1 MDGTISNFLTEGKT
15 MQYKDKVVLVTGAA
29 SGIGLAIA
37 EQFLVE
43 GATVIGTDINEV
55 ALEQAASANS
65 ASFRTRVSD
74 ASDPAAIAKLAEWIE
89 AEFGALDVLV
99 NNAGFARLSNPEQLS
114 LDDYHAQ
121 IGVLLTGPI
130 FLVKHLAHLLRESS
144 NGSVVNI
151 SSASAVI
158 AMPGYCPY
166 GTAKAA
172 IAKFSEDCTITVPG
186 VRHNAVLPGFIETP
200 ILRQTYG
207 DEAIEGMLAFLEVN
221 APAQR
226 VGTCADVASAVSF
239 LASDAASYITGV
251 QLLVDGGISKVHA
264 ISLPGAG

>member
-1 MDGTISNFLTEGKT
+1 MQFSN
-15 MQYKDKVVLVTGAA
+15 KVVLITGAA

-37 EQFLVE
+37 EQFLAE
-43 GATVIGTDINEV
+43 GATVIGTDINEP
-55 ALEQAASANS
+55 ALEQAASPNS
-65 ASFRTRVSD
+65 TSFRTRVSD
-74 ASDPAAIAKLAEWIE
+74 AGDPAAIAELAEWVQ

-99 NNAGFARLSNPEQLS
+99 NNAGFARLSNPEQLT
-114 LDDYHAQ
+114 LEDYNAQ
-121 IGVLLTGPI
+121 IAVLLTGPI
-130 FLVKHLAHLLRESS
+130 FLVKHLAPLLRASS

-151 SSASAVI
+151 SSASALI

-172 IAKFSEDCTITVPG
+172 IAKFSEDCAVTVPG

-207 DEAIEGMLAFLEVN
+207 DDAVEGMLGFLEAN
-221 APAQR
+221 SPAQR
-226 VGTCADVASAVSF
+226 VGTCADVANAALF
-239 LASDAASYITGV
+239 LASDDASYITGV

-264 ISLPGAG
+264 VSMLGAT